1 MKPNVFC
8 DDMKQKSSPRRKVA
22 PNRLQRELS
31 AGIMDLIHT
40 ERLAPGTR
48 LAEVALAERLQV
60 SRTPVR
66 AALRHLASRRL
77 VRAGTRRGYFVADA
91 APSTLRAPSRPSPD
105 ETDRLFLAI
114 ARDRRAGRLADE
126 VSERD
131 LMQRYG
137 ATRPLVQRV
146 LTKLAEVAAVQRKP
160 GHGWRFQP
168 IITDAQARDES
179 YRYRMLIEPAG
190 LLEPSFRLD
199 PAWALE
205 MRRRHQEMLAMP
217 WSETAS
223 IALYE
228 MNAAFHEGLAAASGN
243 RYLLVAVQQQNRLR
257 RFANYDW
264 TFGYER
270 VVVNC
275 REHLAILDRLEAG
288 ENAAA
293 AELLRE
299 HLQGAARLKRIT
311 DVAATKTTTVTRAPQ
326 SSRQRKS

>member
-1 MKPNVFC
+1 
-8 DDMKQKSSPRRKVA
+8 MKQKSSARPKAA
-22 PNRLQRELS
+22 PSRLQRELS
-31 AGIMDLIHT
+31 AGIMDLIRT

-66 AALRHLASRRL
+66 AALKHLANRRL
-77 VRAGTRRGYFVADA
+77 VRAGARRGYFVADA
-91 APSTLRAPSRPSPD
+91 APAMLKAPSRPSPD

-131 LMQRYG
+131 LMERYG

-168 IITDAQARDES
+168 IIADAQARDES

-190 LLEPSFRLD
+190 LLEPSFQLD
-199 PAWALE
+199 PAWASQ

-228 MNAAFHEGLAAASGN
+228 VNAAFHEGLAAASGN

-288 ENAAA
+288 ENAPAA
-293 AELLRE
+293 DLLRK
-299 HLQGAARLKRIT
+299 HLQGAARLKRSA
-311 DVAATKTTTVTRAPQ
+311 DGAASQSRAPAKTAAVAPTPK
-326 SSRQRKS
+326 SSRRRNSY

>member
-1 MKPNVFC
+1 M
-8 DDMKQKSSPRRKVA
+8 
-22 PNRLQRELS
+22 E
-31 AGIMDLIHT
+31 LIHA
-40 ERLAPGTR
+40 EQLAPGTR

-66 AALRHLASRRL
+66 AALKHLASRRL
-77 VRAGTRRGYFVADA
+77 VRAGARRGYFVADA
-91 APSTLRAPSRPSPD
+91 LPSTRTPSSRPVTD

-168 IITDAQARDES
+168 IIADAEARDES

-190 LLEPSFRLD
+190 LLEPGFRLD
-199 PAWALE
+199 PAWALQ
-205 MRRRHQEMLAMP
+205 MRRRHQEMLDMP

-288 ENAAA
+288 EHAAA
-293 AELLRE
+293 AALLRQ
-299 HLQGAARLKRIT
+299 HLEGAARLKRTT
-311 DVAATKTTTVTRAPQ
+311 DGAALPAKTPTKTARILP
-326 SSRQRKS
+326 SSRKHHS

>member
-1 MKPNVFC
+1 M
-8 DDMKQKSSPRRKVA
+8 
-22 PNRLQRELS
+22 S
-31 AGIMDLIHT
+31 AGILELIRS

-66 AALRHLASRRL
+66 AALKLLARRKL
-77 VRAGTRRGYFVADA
+77 VHAGASRGYFVADT
-91 APSTLRAPSRPSPD
+91 APAPHKTPPKPSPD

-131 LMQRYG
+131 LMQRYD
-137 ATRPLVQRV
+137 ATRPVVQRV
-146 LTKLAEVAAVQRKP
+146 LTRLAEVAAVQRKP

-168 IITDAQARDES
+168 TIADAQARDES
-179 YRYRMLIEPAG
+179 YRYRLLIEPAG
-190 LLEPSFRLD
+190 LLEPGFRLD
-199 PAWALE
+199 PAWAAD

-217 WSETAS
+217 WSDTAS

-257 RFANYDW
+257 RFGNYDW
-264 TFGYER
+264 TFGHER
-270 VVVNC
+270 VIVNC
-275 REHLAILDRLEAG
+275 REHLAILDQLEAG
-288 ENAAA
+288 QHEAAA
-293 AELLRE
+293 ALLRR
-299 HLQGAARLKRIT
+299 HLEGAAKLKRSP
-311 DVAATKTTTVTRAPQ
+311 AH
-326 SSRQRKS
+326 SGS